1 MALNYNL
8 SKVYALSDNDPEF
21 VMQIISL
28 FVSEVPQDL
37 KQIRLGIQDKD
48 HKLAYAYAHK
58 IKPTLDLLGMTMA
71 HEEILQ
77 VEAWTRA
84 EGKKKEI
91 EATFESIES
100 QVEKAIK
107 EIKKDF
113 EI

>member
-8 SKVYALSDNDPEF
+8 SKVYALSDNDSEF

-28 FVSEVPQDL
+28 FVTEVPQDL
-37 KQIRLGIQDKD
+37 KQIDLGIKTKE

-71 HEEILQ
+71 YEEILQ
-77 VEAWTRA
+77 VEAWTKA

-91 EATFESIES
+91 EATFDSIQE
-100 QVEKAIK
+100 QVDKAIK

-113 EI
+113 EL

>member
-37 KQIRLGIQDKD
+37 KQIGLGIQDKD

>member
-37 KQIRLGIQDKD
+37 KQIGNGIKDKD

>member
-1 MALNYNL
+1 MAINYNL

-28 FVSEVPQDL
+28 FVTEVPQDL
-37 KQIRLGIQDKD
+37 KQIEQGIKDKD
-48 HKLAYAYAHK
+48 HKEAYAYAHK

-71 HEEILQ
+71 YEEILQ

-91 EATFESIES
+91 EATFESIQD
-100 QVEKAIK
+100 QVDKAIK

>member
-37 KQIRLGIQDKD
+37 KQIGIGIQDKD